1 MRRYI
6 LPIGPFCGI
15 AFLVAL
21 IISTELLVARLVI
34 PAWTYTVKT
43 ECAVKSREPVN
54 GSSVQLT
61 LDCAGVEASTVDA
74 ATVVRYIKNPSVP
87 LKCDLWKNG
96 TAVCGD

>member
-6 LPIGPFCGI
+6 LPVNPFCGM

-21 IISTELLVARLVI
+21 IIVAELLVARIVI
-34 PAWTYTVKT
+34 PAWTYTGKT
-43 ECAVKSREPVN
+43 ECAVKSTELEG
-54 GSSVQLT
+54 GSVKLN
-61 LDCAGVEASTVDA
+61 LDCAGTEASTINS